1 MSHFNS
7 TIQNMRLSKVKIFDH
22 NINCPAISQVLREV
36 SSKIWYGNDMRI
48 WIWITQLFFSDQKEL
63 VREEFFR
70 GLLIQLPAICWEKI
84 WKSVHC
90 QGFFFR
96 NYDYEI
102 WYCRETCK
110 IFIDWLLS
118 ENKCELASNQ
128 RLVIVQQYIS
138 PRSMRACQLQDPQ
151 SATSRLT
158 TQSPACFTF
167 MWFLKI
173 AKDLKVF

>member
-1 MSHFNS
+1 MSIYFSNFKRS
-7 TIQNMRLSKVKIFDH
+7 FFL
-22 NINCPAISQVLREV
+22 L
-36 SSKIWYGNDMRI
+36 WYGNDMPI

-63 VREEFFR
+63 VREEIFR
-70 GLLIQLPAICWEKI
+70 GLLIQLSAICWEKI

-102 WYCRETCK
+102 WYCRETFK
-110 IFIDWLLS
+110 IVLDWLLS

-158 TQSPACFTF
+158 TCNMDS
-167 MWFLKI
+167 
-173 AKDLKVF
+173 